1 MRKPTRLQTP
11 RKPASRPGAARLPGP
26 RHRLRLADP
35 ADQRVTARGRA
46 CAARHGAAG
55 LSRQLRQHQAALAAV
70 MCAYSVVNS
79 IPACQNTA
87 LLNTGLYQQAAA
99 RGAGAAPGTGA
110 ITITNP
116 RGMESRHGAAV
127 TLRISGNPGLSY
139 SATGLPAGLTITPS
153 GLIRGTGRSP
163 GTSTVTVTGKSAAG
177 AVAAITFIWTV
188 S

>member
-1 MRKPTRLQTP
+1 
-11 RKPASRPGAARLPGP
+11 
-26 RHRLRLADP
+26 
-35 ADQRVTARGRA
+35 V
-46 CAARHGAAG
+46 AG
-55 LSRQLRQHQAALAAV
+55 LVLRAGA
-70 MCAYSVVNS
+70 
-79 IPACQNTA
+79 P
-87 LLNTGLYQQAAA
+87 AA
-99 RGAGAAPGTGA
+99 RGTGAAPGTGA